1 MKGCSGISNSTPESA
16 YPLTVFS
23 DIEFERSKTRAILS
37 DHDISHSLSR
47 NISGSVPI
55 TCQSVED
62 NFKYTLKKLR
72 VKIKLRIMMKKLLK
86 PSTNSLVM
94 L

>member
-16 YPLTVFS
+16 YALSLFS
-23 DIEFERSKTRAILS
+23 DVEFERSKTTPILS
-37 DHDISHSLSR
+37 DHDISYSLST

-55 TCQSVED
+55 TCQSAED
-62 NFKYTLKKLR
+62 NFKDTLKKLR
-72 VKIKLRIMMKKLLK
+72 IKIKLRIMIKKLLK